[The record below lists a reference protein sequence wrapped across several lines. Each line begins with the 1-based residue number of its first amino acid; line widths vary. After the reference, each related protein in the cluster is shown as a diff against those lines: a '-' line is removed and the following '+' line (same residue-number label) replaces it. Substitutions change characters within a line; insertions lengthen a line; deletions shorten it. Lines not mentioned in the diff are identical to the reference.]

1 MLNLREAVYKPD
13 PLAASTM
20 GNYST
25 LRFHIASDDL
35 ARDQEQPSGSED
47 EDERSDERQNKRYHP
62 VATDDIE
69 RSGDTIE
76 SQGFATRTS
85 QDPLVE
91 AEGVSGSQCPEP
103 SDELTKT
110 LTAVARSH
118 YTSNPKITLC
128 SLHITRYTSTR
139 TRPRVT
145 E

>member
-1 MLNLREAVYKPD
+1 MLNLREAAYQPD
-13 PLAASTM
+13 PLSASSM

-69 RSGDTIE
+69 CAGDTVG
-76 SQGFATRTS
+76 SQDSAARTS

-91 AEGVSGSQCPEP
+91 VEGASGSSCPE
-103 SDELTKT
+103 SSGEFTKA
-110 LTAVARSH
+110 LIAVA
-118 YTSNPKITLC
+118 C
-128 SLHITRYTSTR
+128 
-139 TRPRVT
+139 
-145 E
+145 

>member
-1 MLNLREAVYKPD
+1 MNLREAAYQPD
-13 PLAASTM
+13 PLSASSM

-69 RSGDTIE
+69 CSGDTVE
-76 SQGFATRTS
+76 SQDSAARTS
-85 QDPLVE
+85 RDALVG

-103 SDELTKT
+103 SDELTET
-110 LTAVARSH
+110 LTAVARLH

-128 SLHITRYTSTR
+128 SLHITRYTPTR